1 MTSPDAVSRDVGPV
15 EIAQMYESFVRP
27 YLKNVLPNTVKAKAC
42 LYTVTPDAGFILD
55 HLPQSERIIVASCC
69 SGHGFKHSAAIGE
82 VLADMAQNRPTPL
95 DISPFRLAR
104 FSA

>member
-1 MTSPDAVSRDVGPV
+1 MYERYVGPYLRNV
-15 EIAQMYESFVRP
+15 SPRP
-27 YLKNVLPNTVKAKAC
+27 VKAKAC

-55 HLPQSERIIVASCC
+55 RLPQSEEIIVASCC

-82 VLADMAQNRPTPL
+82 ILADMAQARPAAF
-95 DISPFRLAR
+95 DISPFRLSR